1 MIERVQSIL
10 VKYTILLKNMLSMMV
25 LRGAEY
31 VVALISMPYLVRVL
45 GPERFG
51 TLIFMQSVIQYYNI
65 IIDYGFNLTAS
76 RDIAKT
82 KNLDSISAIFSSVM
96 CAKIILFIVCC
107 IMTAFIIAINLRMSI
122 IPIDYKLFCAVFL
135 NVIGT
140 MIFPIWFFQG
150 IQMMGYIAK
159 CKLISIVVTT
169 TGIFMFVRG
178 PEDYVLAGFLQA
190 ITMLVTGL
198 LSWAIILIQ
207 YRTIL
212 RKTNI
217 AEIKSRFIEGWQIFI
232 STLFVNIYTNSNLVL
247 LRFFTTDYIVG
258 IFGGASK
265 LIDAIKGLAWP
276 LCQAIY
282 PFICQKYEENRIQF
296 YIFTRKLLEV
306 STCVGLIIML
316 NMEFLGQWVV
326 SFLYGPDYQNTVSIL
341 QILSVIPAF
350 VFYSIFAGAV
360 LLAAN
365 AQNEYSKILMI
376 GSGLDIVM
384 ALIMIPLFGANGLA
398 FTMCLVEAFVALKM
412 YIEIRARKRLR
423 I

>member
-10 VKYTILLKNMLSMMV
+10 VKYTILLKNMLSMMI

-45 GPERFG
+45 GPDKFG
-51 TLIFMQSVIQYYNI
+51 ALIFMQSIIQYYNI

-82 KNLDSISAIFSSVM
+82 KYPDDISAIFSSVM
-96 CAKIILFIVCC
+96 CAKIILFTVCC
-107 IMTAFIIAINLRMSI
+107 ITTVFIIGINLRLSI

-159 CKLISIVVTT
+159 CKLISIIMTT
-169 TGIFMFVRG
+169 TGIFVFVRG
-178 PEDYVLAGFLQA
+178 PDDYVLAGFLQA

-198 LSWAIILIQ
+198 LSWVIILIQ
-207 YRTIL
+207 YRTLL

-217 AEIKSRFIEGWQIFI
+217 VEIKSRFIEGWQIFI
-232 STLFVNIYTNSNLVL
+232 STLFVNIYTNSNLVI

-296 YIFTRKLLEV
+296 FIFTRKLLEV

-316 NMEFLGQWVV
+316 NMEFWGQWIV
-326 SFLYGPDYQNTVSIL
+326 SFLYGPGYQKTVSIL
-341 QILSVIPAF
+341 HILSVIPVF

-360 LLAAN
+360 LLASN

-398 FTMCLVEAFVALKM
+398 FTMCLVEAYVALKM
-412 YIEIRARKRLR
+412 FIEIKARKRLR
-423 I
+423 S